1 MKSSISSIIQIGLDN
16 LQSSARITINH
27 GTGRNLIMEINH
39 KVVLVTGG
47 GTGIGRATS
56 LALAKR
62 GATVIVNYSRS
73 QSDAEETVR
82 WINNE
87 GGRAVAMQADVS
99 QDKEVRIMVET
110 IVQQFGTVDLLV
122 NNASITRH
130 IPMDD
135 LEAATGEVWDELFD
149 VNVKGMFYCARATAP
164 YMKKNKQGAIVNIG
178 SIAGQTGLGSSLPYA
193 VSKAAVH
200 GLTKSL
206 ARALAPDIRVNCVVP
221 GAVAT
226 RWWAGREEQMNRLAP
241 NLLLQ
246 RISTPEDIASMV
258 CAALEQ
264 EAMTGQIITV
274 DSGQTL

>member
-1 MKSSISSIIQIGLDN
+1 MDL
-16 LQSSARITINH
+16 
-27 GTGRNLIMEINH
+27 RN
-39 KVVLVTGG
+39 KVAIVTGG

-56 LALAKR
+56 LALAER
-62 GATVIVNYSRS
+62 GAIVAVNYSRS
-73 QSDAEETVR
+73 QAEAEETVAL
-82 WINNE
+82 IKQK
-87 GGRAVAMQADVS
+87 GGRAIAVQANVA
-99 QDKEVRIMVET
+99 QDQEVRAMVARV
-110 IVQQFGTVDLLV
+110 VQEFGTVDLLV

-130 IPMDD
+130 IPFAD
-135 LEAATGEVWDELFD
+135 LEAATDEVWDELFD
-149 VNVKGMFYCARATAP
+149 VNVKGMFHCARAVAP
-164 YMKKNKQGAIVNIG
+164 LMKQNARGAIVNVG

-206 ARALAPDIRVNCVVP
+206 ARALAPEVRVNCVVP

-226 RWWAGREEQMNRLAP
+226 RWWAGKEEQMQKLAP

-246 RISTPEDIASMV
+246 RISSPEDIAQMI
-258 CAALEQ
+258 CASLEQ

>member
-1 MKSSISSIIQIGLDN
+1 MDLK
-16 LQSSARITINH
+16 T
-27 GTGRNLIMEINH
+27 
-39 KVVLVTGG
+39 KVALVSGG

-56 LALAKR
+56 LALAER
-62 GATVIVNYSRS
+62 GATVAINYSRS
-73 QSDAEETVR
+73 KSEAEETAQI
-82 WINNE
+82 INRK
-87 GGRAVAMQADVS
+87 GGRAITFQADVS
-99 QDKEVRIMVET
+99 RDKEVRGMVDRL
-110 IVQQFGTVDLLV
+110 VQQFGTIDALI

-130 IPMDD
+130 IPYDD
-135 LEAATGEVWDELFD
+135 LEAATGEVWDDLYN
-149 VNVKGMFYCARATAP
+149 VNVKGMFYCARAVYP
-164 YMKKNKQGAIVNIG
+164 FMKKNKQGTIVNLG

-221 GAVAT
+221 GAVQT
-226 RWWAGREEQMNRLAP
+226 RWWAGKEEQMKMLAP
-241 NLLLQ
+241 DLLLQ
-246 RISTPEDIASMV
+246 RISTPEDIAQFI